1 MNKNNRLNQFLG
13 CSAFAK
19 LAVGIALVLGITTTA
34 QAQPGVDNQGYQSNE
49 KNGIYGDAPAGLDP
63 LEIMHRAQQSNGRS
77 AEEFNEE
84 SQIQIDSSV
93 SDFKR
98 LQQQRLLEQQQK
110 NTLEIEAVPTIETA
124 E

>member
-13 CSAFAK
+13 CST
-19 LAVGIALVLGITTTA
+19 LALVLGFTTAA

-49 KNGIYGDAPAGLDP
+49 KDELYGDAPAGLNP
-63 LEIMHRAQQSNGRS
+63 LDLMHRAQQSNGRS

-84 SQIQIDSSV
+84 SQLLIDNSV

-98 LQQQRLLEQQQK
+98 LQQQRLLEQQQQ
-110 NTLEIEAVPTIETA
+110 NTTEVQAVPTINTA